1 MAFVHLHNHTEYSL
15 LDGLTHIKDMVRRAA
30 ELDMPAVAVTDH
42 GVMSGM
48 VELSDACDAVEKET
62 GKRVKPIFGCEV
74 YFTPDESLR
83 KDVKPKLY
91 HLLLLAKNNEG
102 YHNLLKLVSESHV
115 DNFYYKPRTTFSMLQ
130 KYGHGII
137 GSSACIA
144 GVIPKLLDERRFDDA
159 VEWARKFASCFDE
172 GDFYIELQNQ
182 GIRTDAGFTQTE
194 LNHELTRVAKAA
206 GLKTIATNDFH
217 YLLKEDAEAQDIM
230 LCIGTGSTVNQTNR
244 MKFENDQFYMKTEE
258 EMREAMK
265 DFPEACDNTVEVA
278 AKCDVTLEREPIL
291 PKFPLPEGETE
302 ESWFRKR
309 VQEGLEKRYGTR
321 CPSASRSRPTTRWAS
336 SSSRASRP
344 ISSSCRSTSNGRAAR
359 ASAWARAAARPPV
372 PSWPTPWASPTLTL
386 CPTASCSSDSSR
398 PSAWRCPI
406 STSTSSRAAAKKS
419 STTSR
424 TSMARITSP
433 R

>member
-48 VELSDACDAVEKET
+48 VELSDACDAIEKET

-130 KYGHGII
+130 KYGRGII

-159 VEWARKFASCFDE
+159 VEWARE
-172 GDFYIELQNQ
+172 VRQ
-182 GIRTDAGFTQTE
+182 
-194 LNHELTRVAKAA
+194 
-206 GLKTIATNDFH
+206 
-217 YLLKEDAEAQDIM
+217 LL
-230 LCIGTGSTVNQTNR
+230 R
-244 MKFENDQFYMKTEE
+244 
-258 EMREAMK
+258 
-265 DFPEACDNTVEVA
+265 
-278 AKCDVTLEREPIL
+278 
-291 PKFPLPEGETE
+291 
-302 ESWFRKR
+302 
-309 VQEGLEKRYGTR
+309 
-321 CPSASRSRPTTRWAS
+321 
-336 SSSRASRP
+336 
-344 ISSSCRSTSNGRAAR
+344 
-359 ASAWARAAARPPV
+359 
-372 PSWPTPWASPTLTL
+372 
-386 CPTASCSSDSSR
+386 
-398 PSAWRCPI
+398 
-406 STSTSSRAAAKKS
+406 
-419 STTSR
+419 
-424 TSMARITSP
+424 
-433 R
+433 